1 MPELPEV
8 ETIRGQLDKEL
19 RGEEIVEMEVRD
31 RKVFVGEE
39 QELIGEKIKQI
50 TRVGKYLFM
59 YFESGKGI
67 VMHLK
72 MTGRLVINDTWYE
85 TAKHTRVIITMKSGR
100 KLYYWD
106 TRKFGYL
113 RVENEIGVEEKKIR
127 EKLGPEPWKIEK
139 EALLG
144 KFKKTGRTIK
154 DVILDQRIIAGVGNI
169 YANDGLW
176 KSGIN
181 PHRKASSLTLTETGK
196 ILTSLRTVMERGLRT
211 GGASDNSYLD
221 AYGKKGHYQ
230 EEFLTYGKTKGEC
243 VKCGRKLTREKI
255 GGRGTWWCEYCQR

>member
-8 ETIRGQLDKEL
+8 ETVRGQLDKEL
-19 RGEEIVEMEVRD
+19 RGEEIGKVEVRD
-31 RKVFVGEE
+31 RKVFEGKEKG
-39 QELIGEKIKQI
+39 LIGEKIKKI
-50 TRVGKYLFM
+50 RRVGKYLFM
-59 YFESGKGI
+59 YFESGRGLA
-67 VMHLK
+67 MHLK
-72 MTGRLVINDTWYE
+72 MTGRLVVDDKWYKD
-85 TAKHTRVIITMKSGR
+85 AKHTRVVVTMKSGR

-113 RVENEIGVEEKKIR
+113 RIESGIEKVEKKIR

-144 KFKKTGRTIK
+144 RFKKTGRTVK
-154 DVILDQRIIAGVGNI
+154 DTILDQSVIAGVGNI

-176 KSGIN
+176 KSGIS
-181 PHRKASSLTLTETGK
+181 PHRKARSLSLKEVGK
-196 ILTSLRTVMERGLRT
+196 LLASLRAVMERGLRT

-221 AYGKKGHYQ
+221 AYGKKGSYQ

-243 VKCGRKLTREKI
+243 KKCGRKLTNEKI
-255 GGRGTWWCEYCQR
+255 GGRGTWWCESCQV